1 MPIVRRR
8 KRVKR
13 KQPLMKRR
21 VANSK
26 IGRPMKPATF
36 RFKRTFEQVVDLAA
50 IPSASGWIPSGNG
63 IYKQFVYD
71 LSLLPNSSDFT
82 NLFSEYKL
90 TGVAVKMYFSNNIS
104 GSAPSGSGHS
114 NSQLLMRI
122 SPNPN
127 GSSDTLT
134 EQFFNES
141 QSTKKRLCLNT
152 LGKPVSIYQPLKQ
165 LNYAYNNSIGSNSY
179 TAQKPRF
186 ITTQDQTV
194 EHYGLNCRIDRVD
207 GQALTTGSTNTQ
219 YVRIQHTVYL
229 TTKQV
234 S

>member
-13 KQPLMKRR
+13 KQPTMRR
-21 VANSK
+21 RIANSR

-36 RFKRTFEQVVDLAA
+36 KFKRTFEQIVDLAA
-50 IPSASGWIPSGNG
+50 VPSASGWIPSGNG

-71 LSLLPNSSDFT
+71 LSLLPNATDFT

-90 TGVAVKMYFSNNIS
+90 TGVSVKMYFSNNIS
-104 GSAPSGSGHS
+104 GSTGTNSS
-114 NSQLLMRI
+114 NNQLIMRI

-127 GSSDTLT
+127 GSTNTLT

-141 QSTKKRLCLNT
+141 QSTKKKLCLNT
-152 LGKPVSIYQPLKQ
+152 LGKPLSIYQPLKQ
-165 LNYAYNNSIGSNSY
+165 LNYSYNNSIGSNSY
-179 TAQKPRF
+179 TAQRPRF

-207 GQALTTGSTNTQ
+207 GQALTTGLNNTQ
-219 YVRIQHTVYL
+219 FVRIQHTVYL